1 MLFLLFISSLLAN
14 PILLHEPKK
23 TKGTIV
29 ILEAPDWS
37 HQHYAALIEQLKKN
51 KLTLWSFQTAH
62 FKSSEEIRQ
71 ALLELNPLLKQQPS
85 AIVAHGFS
93 GTILAPLLLSSDLSP
108 QALVL
113 IGTPLYPHCSRA
125 TIDALSTTQNDFL
138 AEIDLIYGSSSSI
151 PLHPQ
156 VSEDLLT
163 WCHSQESYALHSL
176 THPTLGFGSALDAVA
191 PPETMRLALADNY
204 VRIGP
209 LSLLQEEPLH
219 YELIAHPAMLLL
231 ISRWLKKEL

>member
-29 ILEAPDWS
+29 VLEAPDWS
-37 HQHYAALIEQLKKN
+37 HQHYVALIDQLKKN
-51 KLTLWSFQTAH
+51 KFTLWSFQTRQ
-62 FKSSEEIRQ
+62 FTSSEEMQ
-71 ALLELNPLLKQQPS
+71 EALLKLNPLLNEQPS

-93 GTILAPLLLSSDLSP
+93 GTILAPLIVNSKLSP

-113 IGTPLYPHCSRA
+113 IGTPLHSHCSAA
-125 TIDALSTTQNDFL
+125 TMVALSPPQNDVL
-138 AEIDLIYGSSSSI
+138 QAHDLIYGSSSSI
-151 PLHPQ
+151 RLHPQ
-156 VSEDLLT
+156 ISEELLA
-163 WCHSQESYALHSL
+163 WCHSEESYSLHSL
-176 THPTLGFGSALDAVA
+176 DHSVLGFGSALDAVA

-204 VRIGP
+204 IRIGP